1 MSIVAQL
8 VNNLLVSKKLSGA
21 LVEYRAIQPIC
32 CTFPF
37 SRLEELLRIRLTA
50 LTSRSCIGGSFVQDC
65 SAGMR
70 QAA

>member
-32 CTFPF
+32 CTFRAAL
-37 SRLEELLRIRLTA
+37 SALEELLRPRLT
-50 LTSRSCIGGSFVQDC
+50 LL
-65 SAGMR
+65 
-70 QAA
+70 

>member
-32 CTFPF
+32 CTFPLPA
-37 SRLEELLRIRLTA
+37 RGA
-50 LTSRSCIGGSFVQDC
+50 PPN
-65 SAGMR
+65 SAHGLDIS
-70 QAA
+70 QLHWS